1 MCRCAILNCR
11 LVRHSRSIST
21 LFLFSEKLDFVII
34 TAPTRKKRSAIT
46 MGKSKGYREL
56 NEKDK
61 RHCLGAL
68 LTMRDDHGELQRGA
82 YTKIARNLGVEPR
95 SVSRLWRLASTT
107 RANGKVHTPD
117 TLSRKGHRE
126 PHLVYDREQLRQET
140 LTVPLWK
147 RSTVRNLAAEL
158 KMPKSTLHDILK
170 KEKDEVIHHHTS
182 RLKVHLNE
190 EQMFQRIL
198 YCFSMTRW
206 RRTRTRQ
213 KCF

>member
-95 SVSRLWRLASTT
+95 SVSRLWRAAEST
-107 RANGKVHTPD
+107 RAAGKVQTPD
-117 TLSRKGHRE
+117 CLSKKGHRE
-126 PHLVYDREQLRQET
+126 PHLLYDREMMKEET
-140 LTVPLWK
+140 LTIPHWK
-147 RSTVRNLAAEL
+147 RSTVQNLAAEL
-158 KMPKSTLHDILK
+158 QMPKSTLHGILK
-170 KEKDEVIHHHTS
+170 KESNEVMEQKTS
-182 RLKVHLNE
+182 RLKVHLND
-190 EQMFQRIL
+190 EQMIQRI
-198 YCFSMTRW
+198 M
-206 RRTRTRQ
+206 
-213 KCF
+213 